1 MHIVY
6 IFTYPYSLKL
16 WKDSGHLTR
25 ELIHFKKLN
34 QKYNIKFTLV
44 TYGDKH
50 DIELI
55 DEDFINIIPIY
66 QLIDKT
72 KNNLVNLIKTFIIP
86 FKIKKIIINPDLVIQ
101 NQLMGVWVSI
111 IYKSLI
117 KRKFIMRTGYDMM
130 QFAKKENKNSMKIAL
145 YYFLTFIAFLNS
157 KIYQVTSNSD
167 VDLLNRRFKYLNL
180 KKIKLRRNWSSVNV
194 PKNYENRYKN
204 KLLSIGRLENQKNY
218 EFLIKN
224 LVNTKFTLDIY
235 GEGTLTN
242 ELKSLAKKLN
252 VKVNFL
258 GFKNNEEILQQI
270 SNYKYYVTSSL
281 FEGNP
286 KTVLEAMGSGCIVIA
301 SNIKNHSEIIKNNKN
316 GYLYELE
323 NNSLNKVLLSLGEDT
338 DAENRISKNAYE
350 SIKSKNS
357 LEKLCELEFRDFN

>member
-34 QKYNIKFTLV
+34 QKYSIKFTLV

-111 IYKSLI
+111 MYKSLI
-117 KRKFIMRTGYDMM
+117 KRKFI
-130 QFAKKENKNSMKIAL
+130 I
-145 YYFLTFIAFLNS
+145 
-157 KIYQVTSNSD
+157 
-167 VDLLNRRFKYLNL
+167 
-180 KKIKLRRNWSSVNV
+180 
-194 PKNYENRYKN
+194 
-204 KLLSIGRLENQKNY
+204 
-218 EFLIKN
+218 
-224 LVNTKFTLDIY
+224 
-235 GEGTLTN
+235 
-242 ELKSLAKKLN
+242 
-252 VKVNFL
+252 
-258 GFKNNEEILQQI
+258 
-270 SNYKYYVTSSL
+270 
-281 FEGNP
+281 
-286 KTVLEAMGSGCIVIA
+286 
-301 SNIKNHSEIIKNNKN
+301 
-316 GYLYELE
+316 
-323 NNSLNKVLLSLGEDT
+323 
-338 DAENRISKNAYE
+338 
-350 SIKSKNS
+350 
-357 LEKLCELEFRDFN
+357 